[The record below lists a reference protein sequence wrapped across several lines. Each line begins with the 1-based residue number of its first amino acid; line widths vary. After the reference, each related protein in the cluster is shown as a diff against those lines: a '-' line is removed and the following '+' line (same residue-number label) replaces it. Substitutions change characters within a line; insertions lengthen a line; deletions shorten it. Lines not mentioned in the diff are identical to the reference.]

1 MSIESNITAGYLEA
15 YPVTEHRTPN
25 STWLDLGTDDTLI
38 WVTPWLG
45 PSATIIL
52 HRFCTWFK
60 QGEQPIN
67 ISLEDVARTVGL
79 VYTPSTNDRF
89 IKTLQR
95 LALFNLISFD
105 PADTPKIWVKT
116 HLTHLP
122 QQLINWSALGFP
134 DSTLVAF
141 CSEEVNL

>member
-1 MSIESNITAGYLEA
+1 MSIETIVEAGYLVA
-15 YPVTEHRTPN
+15 HPIPDRRPVE
-25 STWLDLGTDDTLI
+25 SSWLDLGSDDALI

-60 QGEQPIN
+60 QGEQFVN
-67 ISLEDVARTVGL
+67 ISLEDVARSVGL

-89 IKTLQR
+89 IKTMQR
-95 LALFNLISFD
+95 LELFNLISFD
-105 PADTPKIWVKT
+105 PADTPKIWVRT

-122 QQLINWSALGFP
+122 QQFDNRLPAYLANTCPFTNTG
-134 DSTLVAF
+134 TQ
-141 CSEEVNL
+141 